1 MKLNLLE
8 RIVLLNILPQESN
21 FITLKIVNDLKN
33 SLSFTEE
40 EYKYYNVKQEGDRIN
55 WDLTGNEEKEISIGE
70 KATDI
75 IVDQLKK
82 LDEQKKLTM
91 DMYSIYSKFIG

>member
-8 RIVLLNILPQESN
+8 RVVLLNILPQESN

-40 EYKYYNVKQEGDRIN
+40 EYKYYNVKQDNSKIT

-75 IVDQLKK
+75 IIEQLKK